1 MDWRPR
7 WAVVESDIHQKT
19 IVGGET
25 QSTWRLYFEPLV
37 VQGKQKGPRSIL
49 GFREGY
55 SVKTV
60 LAMGG
65 WEVILPLAS

>member
-1 MDWRPR
+1 M
-7 WAVVESDIHQKT
+7 ESDIRQKT

-25 QSTWRLYFEPLV
+25 QSTWKLHFEPLV
-37 VQGKQKGPRSIL
+37 VRGKQEGPRSIS

-60 LAMGG
+60 LAVGC
-65 WEVILPLAS
+65 WKVILPLAS